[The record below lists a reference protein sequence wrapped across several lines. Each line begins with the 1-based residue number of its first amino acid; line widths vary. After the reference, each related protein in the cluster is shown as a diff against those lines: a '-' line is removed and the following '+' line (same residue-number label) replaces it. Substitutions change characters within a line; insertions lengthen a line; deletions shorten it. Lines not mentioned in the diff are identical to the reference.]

1 MEPQRLPG
9 DPVTTLFGRRLRGL
23 REEAGLTQRQ
33 LADLMRAAGYKMHQ
47 TTVAKIEAGER
58 AVPVDEAAQFA
69 DVLGIDLTQMINVGK
84 GRLVTAQLKVRSLEF
99 RAEDYARTLEETQ
112 VLMDHTM
119 AQLEAARARLK
130 ELEDEG

>member
-1 MEPQRLPG
+1 MEPQRNPG
-9 DPVTTLFGRRLRGL
+9 TAFGRRLRGL
-23 REEAGLTQRQ
+23 REEAWLTQRQ
-33 LADLMRAAGYKMHQ
+33 LADVMRGAGYKMHQ

-69 DVLGIDLTQMINVGK
+69 DALGIDLTQMINVGK

-119 AQLEAARARLK
+119 AQLEEARARLK

>member
-1 MEPQRLPG
+1 M
-9 DPVTTLFGRRLRGL
+9 
-23 REEAGLTQRQ
+23 
-33 LADLMRAAGYKMHQ
+33 
-47 TTVAKIEAGER
+47 
-58 AVPVDEAAQFA
+58 PVDEAAQFA
-69 DVLGIDLTQMINVGK
+69 DALGIDLTQMINVGK
-84 GRLVTAQLKVRSLEF
+84 GRLVTAQLKVCSLEF